1 MFSTQTDLDYWKL
14 GLALIA
20 KIDRPAK
27 GQNERSL
34 AYHHLLDHGKE
45 PDNHLAMGIRLCV

>member
-1 MFSTQTDLDYWKL
+1 MFGTQTDLDYWKL